1 MAATFMPKPFGN
13 LTGSGLHLHSS
24 LWDAQTGDELFA
36 DPADP
41 RGLGPVRSS
50 PTTTSA
56 G

>member
-24 LWDAQTGDELFA
+24 LWDAKTGAELFA
-36 DPADP
+36 DSGDPAASACP
-41 RGLGPVRSS
+41 SS